1 MEQFIN
7 NIKDYCDKNE
17 LSIEFG
23 WKEKNRRKEITEALG
38 SLAAANETR
47 KLEIVKKTI
56 T

>member
-17 LSIEFG
+17 SSIEFG
-23 WKEKNRRKEITEALG
+23 WKEKNRIKEITEALDI
-38 SLAAANETR
+38 LIAVNETK
-47 KLEIVKKTI
+47 KLEIVKKTN